1 MFQLMAFLSKHNGK
15 TLGERAFARI
25 SEKVSVSYLASSLL
39 FASMLLA
46 QCFLSAPLHAADT
59 TFYFDDPEQQKVFR
73 ELTAEL
79 RCPMCQNQNIAD
91 SNAMIALDL
100 KRKTYDLV
108 QQGQSKQEVIDY
120 MKARYGDFVHYQ
132 PPVTPV
138 TVWLWL
144 FPVLFVAFA
153 VGMLVRAK
161 LGSAASTDTL
171 AANATEEGAAQPE
184 QASSQ
189 STNSPSANSHLTKSK
204 TEADVSRADALLDKY
219 K

>member
-1 MFQLMAFLSKHNGK
+1 MCQ
-15 TLGERAFARI
+15 
-25 SEKVSVSYLASSLL
+25 SVRYLVFMSLL
-39 FASMLLA
+39 LIWASP
-46 QCFLSAPLHAADT
+46 LSLQAADT
-59 TFYFDDPEQQKVFR
+59 TFYFDEPEKSAVFR

-108 QQGQSKQEVIDY
+108 RQGQSKQEVIDY
-120 MKARYGDFVHYQ
+120 MKARYGDFVHYH

-153 VGMLVRAK
+153 VVMLIRAR
-161 LGSAASTDTL
+161 LVNTDHSNTTVNRAAGGTGNVADSP
-171 AANATEEGAAQPE
+171 AADPE
-184 QASSQ
+184 LD
-189 STNSPSANSHLTKSK
+189 AN
-204 TEADVSRADALLDKY
+204 VSRADALMDKY

>member
-1 MFQLMAFLSKHNGK
+1 MYQFVRYVLF
-15 TLGERAFARI
+15 
-25 SEKVSVSYLASSLL
+25 VSLVLTWAMPSS
-39 FASMLLA
+39 
-46 QCFLSAPLHAADT
+46 LHAADT
-59 TFYFDDPEQQKVFR
+59 TFYFDDPEKLAVFR

-120 MKARYGDFVHYQ
+120 MKARYGDFVHYH

-153 VGMLVRAK
+153 IVMLIRARLLNADHANTTVNRAAGDTSKVTDNPTADPK
-161 LGSAASTDTL
+161 LD
-171 AANATEEGAAQPE
+171 AN
-184 QASSQ
+184 
-189 STNSPSANSHLTKSK
+189 
-204 TEADVSRADALLDKY
+204 VSRADALMDKY

>member
-1 MFQLMAFLSKHNGK
+1 MFQLMAFLSKKNGK
-15 TLGERAFARI
+15 TLAITPPLMGVSHLTFLFFVAAF
-25 SEKVSVSYLASSLL
+25 
-39 FASMLLA
+39 LLA
-46 QCFLSAPLHAADT
+46 MSFMSAPLHAADT
-59 TFYFDDPEQQKVFR
+59 TFYFDDPEQQKIFR

-108 QQGQSKQEVIDY
+108 QQGQSKQQVIDY

-153 VGMLVRAK
+153 VGMLIRAK
-161 LGSAASTDTL
+161 RGSAQPAGTPARAGEAQSPL
-171 AANATEEGAAQPE
+171 AE
-184 QASSQ
+184 QASS
-189 STNSPSANSHLTKSK
+189 NSGKS
-204 TEADVSRADALLDKY
+204 DSVSDIRRADALMDKY

>member
-1 MFQLMAFLSKHNGK
+1 MFQLMAFLSKYNGK
-15 TLGERAFARI
+15 TLGESAFARA
-25 SEKVSVSYLASSLL
+25 SAKVSVSYLTSSLL

-46 QCFLSAPLHAADT
+46 HCFLSAPLHAANT

-161 LGSAASTDTL
+161 LGSAASTD
-171 AANATEEGAAQPE
+171 EEGAAQSE
-184 QASSQ
+184 QANSQ
-189 STNSPSANSHLTKSK
+189 STNSPPANSHLTKSK
-204 TEADVSRADALLDKY
+204 TEADVSRADALMDKY